1 MLAFLRPLASR
12 QILRRFS
19 AEPFELISQNDYE
32 RVAEETLEHLYDY
45 LDQLPDRIQTESEY
59 DVSYSMGV
67 LTAKVSNAVGTYV
80 INKQSPNRQIWLSSP
95 FSGPKR
101 YDFMEN
107 KWIYRHDGSP
117 NRQIWLSSPF
127 SGPKRYDFMENKWIY
142 RHDGIS
148 MHSLLQKE
156 FENIFGK
163 GKVKI
168 IDLEKDLKL

>member
-1 MLAFLRPLASR
+1 MFALLRPLTSR
-12 QILRRFS
+12 QIFRRLS
-19 AEPFELISQNDYE
+19 TESFELISQNDYE
-32 RVAEETLEHLYDY
+32 RISEVTLEHLYDY
-45 LDQLPDRIQTESEY
+45 LDQLPDQFQAESEY

-67 LTAKVSNAVGTYV
+67 LTAKISNNIGTFV
-80 INKQSPNRQIWLSSP
+80 INKQ
-95 FSGPKR
+95 
-101 YDFMEN
+101 
-107 KWIYRHDGSP
+107 SP

-163 GKVKI
+163 GKIKI
-168 IDLEKDLKL
+168 IDLEKDLRL

>member
-67 LTAKVSNAVGTYV
+67 LTAKVSNAVGTY
-80 INKQSPNRQIWLSSP
+80 
-95 FSGPKR
+95 
-101 YDFMEN
+101 
-107 KWIYRHDGSP
+107 SP